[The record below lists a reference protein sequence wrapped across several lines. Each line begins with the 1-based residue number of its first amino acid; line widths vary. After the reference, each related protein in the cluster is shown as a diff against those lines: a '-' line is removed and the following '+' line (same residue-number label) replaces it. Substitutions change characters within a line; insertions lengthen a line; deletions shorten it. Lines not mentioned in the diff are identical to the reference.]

1 MYNSIVSIEICF
13 FLKVAL
19 FCHKV
24 TKSDQLRLRSCP
36 KQLVITFAP
45 PSNLLLLL
53 LSYKDSLT
61 YDNLVGN
68 TSPIYY
74 TRLYAYIRLRVS
86 FTIDQITKQI

>member
-1 MYNSIVSIEICF
+1 MF
-13 FLKVAL
+13 FFKAAL
-19 FCHKV
+19 LCHKV
-24 TKSDQLRLRSCP
+24 TKSDQLRLRSRP

-68 TSPIYY
+68 TTPMYY

-86 FTIDQITKQI
+86 FTIDQITKHI